1 MIGRLLAALLIFMM
15 ARSEAPALE
24 LTGNPIQGGLII
36 GKVEPG
42 TSVRLA
48 DQDLRVSDDGRF
60 VFGIGRDA
68 GDALELVWRSP
79 DGASGTETLAVK
91 KRDWKISRINGLPK
105 RMVAPGPEDLLRI
118 QKDNR
123 AIGAVRTLD
132 TEATDFLQTFR
143 WPVPGRISGVF
154 GSQRILNGKPKHF
167 HNGVDIAAP
176 VGALVQ
182 APASGRV
189 VLVRQ
194 DMFYS
199 GKTVMLDHGHGV
211 TSVYIHMSEILV
223 SEGRRIEQGAP
234 LGRVGMT
241 GRATGPH
248 LHWGVSWFRT
258 HVDPALLAGPMPGAK
273 TN

>member
-1 MIGRLLAALLIFMM
+1 MIGRLLTALLIFMM

-68 GDALELVWRSP
+68 GDVLELVWRSP
-79 DGASGTETLAVK
+79 GGASGTETLAVK

-154 GSQRILNGKPKHF
+154 EVN
-167 HNGVDIAAP
+167 
-176 VGALVQ
+176 
-182 APASGRV
+182 ASSTENRNIFMWGRYRSAGRRRTTRRAVV

-194 DMFYS
+194 TCSVRKDRDA
-199 GKTVMLDHGHGV
+199 DHGHGV
-211 TSVYIHMSEILV
+211 TSVYIHLSEILV
-223 SEGRRIEQGAP
+223 SEGRNRTRRAAWQG
-234 LGRVGMT
+234 
-241 GRATGPH
+241 
-248 LHWGVSWFRT
+248 
-258 HVDPALLAGPMPGAK
+258 
-273 TN
+273 